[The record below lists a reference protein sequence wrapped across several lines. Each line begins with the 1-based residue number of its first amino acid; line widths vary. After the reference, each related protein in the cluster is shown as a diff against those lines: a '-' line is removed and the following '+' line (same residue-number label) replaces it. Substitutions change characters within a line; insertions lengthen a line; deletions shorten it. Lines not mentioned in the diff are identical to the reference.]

1 MLEIRAKMFLME
13 AVMHGVMTCGGRVII
28 CKAREIG
35 LLHFQQYNALVRQYH
50 ALQAPLPGLMFNTL
64 HFFQVTLE
72 W

>member
-1 MLEIRAKMFLME
+1 
-13 AVMHGVMTCGGRVII
+13 MTSGGRVIV

-35 LLHFQQYNALVRQYH
+35 LFHFQQYNAMVRQYH
-50 ALQAPLPGLMFNTL
+50 ALQAMLPGLMFNTL